1 MTGHIEQPGL
11 IRTLDKVC
19 RCLENALIVVAGS
32 MIICAMAI
40 TFVDVVMRYI
50 FNSPLNWFFNLI
62 TMYLLPGSYFL
73 AFSYA
78 LRTGSHLK
86 VDYFKSKL
94 PFKLTSFCLLVFGLI
109 ATLMFGYI
117 AYTYSLRAYSAWH
130 ENEIV
135 YGVVNWVVWPSEFII
150 AIGSFVFSFRLLIT
164 TIDNYVFKDRV
175 FKDRVL
181 KGSEL

>member
-1 MTGHIEQPGL
+1 MATLQEHRTVTGHIEQPGL
-11 IRTLDKVC
+11 IRALDKVC
-19 RCLENALIVVAGS
+19 RCLENALIFVAGS

-78 LRTGSHLK
+78 LRTGNHLK

-94 PFKLTSFCLLVFGLI
+94 PLKFTRFCLFIFGLI
-109 ATLMFGYI
+109 ATLMFSYI
-117 AYTYSLRAYSAWH
+117 AYTYSLRAYSAWQ

-135 YGVVNWVVWPSEFII
+135 YGVVSWIVWPSEFIV

-164 TIDNYVFKDRV
+164 TIDNYIV
-175 FKDRVL
+175 
-181 KGSEL
+181 KGSDL